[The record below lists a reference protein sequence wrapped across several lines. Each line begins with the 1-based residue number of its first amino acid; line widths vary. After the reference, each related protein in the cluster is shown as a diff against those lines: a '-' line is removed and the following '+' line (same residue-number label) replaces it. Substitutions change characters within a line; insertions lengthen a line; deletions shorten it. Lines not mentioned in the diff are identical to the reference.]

1 MRSARERRFI
11 ARKIWLSNHLR
22 NLIPRFFSF
31 SSRDSGDNVVSLQV
45 GFKPMSLGFAS
56 EELFGS
62 KQSFGISDSPRCSS
76 AGSSKGGGS
85 IGLKLGP
92 INGFIRFA
100 RQEKA
105 TFLSVIVRSLKLTGD
120 NLYITLYGPN
130 QL

>member
-1 MRSARERRFI
+1 MRSSRERRFI
-11 ARKIWLSNHLR
+11 ARKIWLSTHLR

-31 SSRDSGDNVVSLQV
+31 SSGGNVVSLQV

-56 EELFGS
+56 KELFGS
-62 KQSFGISDSPRCSS
+62 KQSFGKSDSPRCSS